1 MKTFIRWQGN
11 KSRYLKYIKEN
22 IPETVLDDIESGEIT
37 YIEPFLGS
45 GALFLNLEP
54 EKWIINDLNKDNI
67 NIWKC
72 IKKEHSKII
81 TEFKKFGKMFKPKSR
96 ENKIKYC
103 KEQVKKIES
112 MEYDYKRAS
121 LFLLMKFCSYMG
133 DILKNNKFMFNGLDL
148 NIDSKE
154 IYTFIKPEYYNLLED
169 VSEYLNESSGKIYN
183 KDYTYILDKAKK
195 GDFVFLDPP
204 YFEKHSYKFNYNKDE
219 IIDLKFLKNLKTE
232 LVKLDKKGVKWIMTN
247 ANTKEVKYTFSDFTI
262 KKFKVYRRYSGKTP
276 SELIILSNNI

>member
-1 MKTFIRWQGN
+1 M
-11 KSRYLKYIKEN
+11 
-22 IPETVLDDIESGEIT
+22 LDDIESGEIT